1 MSNFTFSWETYVLCR
16 VWVSSTF
23 DQNVHNFFSS
33 FNFCSHMQWS
43 FFRLKF
49 QYWEFKNSFSTKPGQ
64 HALSQ
69 YKITNEDRC
78 QNMPEKVIDRK
89 CRLSC
94 GVWMKS
100 QKFKPELMNKTPNCK
115 LAKKFREKC
124 YLSIK
129 NNFGNWN
136 GIAFFPRSVIG
147 DKFQT
152 SLTAYQMKNYPN
164 LTTQSFPRLWS
175 VTYFCSGI

>member
-69 YKITNEDRC
+69 YKITNEDRRC
-78 QNMPEKVIDRK
+78 QKMPEKVIDSK

-100 QKFKPELMNKTPNCK
+100 QKFEPELMNKTPNCK
-115 LAKKFREKC
+115 SAKKFRAKFNWVSKIISGTEMVS
-124 YLSIK
+124 LFSRALWLVIK
-129 NNFGNWN
+129 L
-136 GIAFFPRSVIG
+136 IPA
-147 DKFQT
+147 
-152 SLTAYQMKNYPN
+152 
-164 LTTQSFPRLWS
+164 
-175 VTYFCSGI
+175 